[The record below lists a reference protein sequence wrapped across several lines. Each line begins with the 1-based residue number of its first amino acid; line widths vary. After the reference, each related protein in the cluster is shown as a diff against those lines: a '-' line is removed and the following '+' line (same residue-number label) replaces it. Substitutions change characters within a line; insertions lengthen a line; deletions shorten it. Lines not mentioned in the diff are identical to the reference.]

1 MIWSA
6 VLPGAALRVT
16 RTAAGRRAL
25 RVVLLVVGLFVLGLL
40 CGERAQAADGTPSPR
55 DAVRQAAGMPSAR
68 TTAGGSEAK
77 EVGANGRVT
86 EDGTSSDRTS
96 PDRTAPAHTSA
107 LLPLGSPHPVRE
119 VVRSVTD
126 RVVRPVADAVDVVEQ
141 TVERVPLSVAP
152 SGSGTVTRPG
162 SSDPTGPSASPWPS
176 LPSLPALPGLPAL
189 SGDPASDD
197 PPAPAGPDAPHH
209 RRPAPAETAAPSHT
223 TEARPATTP
232 AGTIDVTGVAAN
244 LAYGPAP
251 VALDGGA
258 ETRKPDA
265 GDGGRRVTPL
275 SAAYVPTGH
284 APTGAPDGSL
294 GSATGADQGMPRHGD
309 AHAVTPHHRM
319 PFRFVTAV
327 PERADAGETRDPY
340 RDIPVSPA

>member
-25 RVVLLVVGLFVLGLL
+25 HVALLVGGLFVLGLL
-40 CGERAQAADGTPSPR
+40 CGERAQAADGTSSPR
-55 DAVRQAAGMPSAR
+55 DAVHQVADSLSAR
-68 TTAGGSEAK
+68 TTAEGSEAK
-77 EVGANGRVT
+77 EAETNGRVT
-86 EDGTSSDRTS
+86 EDGTSPDRTSSDRTS
-96 PDRTAPAHTSA
+96 PAHTSA

-126 RVVRPVADAVDVVEQ
+126 RVVRPVADVVEQ
-141 TVERVPLSVAP
+141 TVERVTLPVAP
-152 SGSGTVTRPG
+152 SGSGSGSVTLPG
-162 SSDPTGPSASPWPS
+162 SPHPTDPSASPWPS
-176 LPSLPALPGLPAL
+176 LPSLPELPVL
-189 SGDPASDD
+189 SGDPAPDD
-197 PPAPAGPDAPHH
+197 PPASAGPDAPHH
-209 RRPAPAETAAPSHT
+209 RRPAPAETAAPSGT

-232 AGTIDVTGVAAN
+232 ADTVDVTGVAAN

-258 ETRKPDA
+258 ETRTPDA
-265 GDGGRRVTPL
+265 GEGGRRVTPV
-275 SAAYVPTGH
+275 SAEYVPTGH

-294 GSATGADQGMPRHGD
+294 GSAAGADQGMPRHGD

>member
-25 RVVLLVVGLFVLGLL
+25 HVALLVGGLFVLGLL

-55 DAVRQAAGMPSAR
+55 DAVRQAADLPSAR
-68 TTAGGSEAK
+68 TTAWGREAK
-77 EVGANGRVT
+77 EAGEGGRVT

-96 PDRTAPAHTSA
+96 PAHTSA

-126 RVVRPVADAVDVVEQ
+126 RVVRPVADVVEQ
-141 TVERVPLSVAP
+141 TVERVTLPVAS
-152 SGSGTVTRPG
+152 SGSGSVTLPG
-162 SSDPTGPSASPWPS
+162 SSDPTDPSASPWPS
-176 LPSLPALPGLPAL
+176 LPSLPALPELPAL
-189 SGDPASDD
+189 SGDAASDD
-197 PPAPAGPDAPHH
+197 PPASAALDASHH
-209 RRPAPAETAAPSHT
+209 RRPSPAETAAPSDT

-232 AGTIDVTGVAAN
+232 AGTVDVTGVAAN

-258 ETRKPDA
+258 ETRTPDA
-265 GDGGRRVTPL
+265 GDGGRRVTQV
-275 SAAYVPTGH
+275 SAEYVPTGH